1 MFRAF
6 SLCQSWWVNANL
18 VAKIGGLFI
27 HCLWSHLYYY
37 FCRTNIATSKW
48 SIAVPL
54 SIGNISSLLI
64 WLSTQSISKEIYW
77 TKNKQKCITQLINMY
92 RNFSSM
98 LGLKKWLGFSKKNLT
113 IHNLIS
119 VCKFSILGYLGLHMV
134 AHQHCNCGTI
144 TGHYVQGDFNVS
156 DQNFPLM
163 VNLYCWNILF

>member
-1 MFRAF
+1 MFWAF
-6 SLCQSWWVNANL
+6 SLCQSGWANANL

-77 TKNKQKCITQLINMY
+77 TKNKQKCITQSINMH

-98 LGLKKWLGFSKKNLT
+98 LGLKKWLRFQTKFNHSQPY
-113 IHNLIS
+113 IS
-119 VCKFSILGYLGLHMV
+119 VQVL
-134 AHQHCNCGTI
+134 
-144 TGHYVQGDFNVS
+144 
-156 DQNFPLM
+156 NFRISGVKHGSSPTL
-163 VNLYCWNILF
+163 

>member
-6 SLCQSWWVNANL
+6 SLCQSGWANANL

-98 LGLKKWLGFSKKNLT
+98 LGLKKWLGFQKKFN
-113 IHNLIS
+113 HSQPYIS
-119 VCKFSILGYLGLHMV
+119 VQVL
-134 AHQHCNCGTI
+134 
-144 TGHYVQGDFNVS
+144 
-156 DQNFPLM
+156 NFRISGVKHGSSPTL
-163 VNLYCWNILF
+163 

>member
-6 SLCQSWWVNANL
+6 SLCQSGWANANL

-77 TKNKQKCITQLINMY
+77 TKNKQNCITQLINMY

-98 LGLKKWLGFSKKNLT
+98 LGLKKWLGFQKKFN
-113 IHNLIS
+113 HSQPYIS
-119 VCKFSILGYLGLHMV
+119 VQVL
-134 AHQHCNCGTI
+134 
-144 TGHYVQGDFNVS
+144 
-156 DQNFPLM
+156 NFRISGVKHGSSPTM
-163 VNLYCWNILF
+163 

>member
-6 SLCQSWWVNANL
+6 SLCQSGWANANL

-98 LGLKKWLGFSKKNLT
+98 LGLKKWLGFQKKFN
-113 IHNLIS
+113 HSQPYIS
-119 VCKFSILGYLGLHMV
+119 VQVL
-134 AHQHCNCGTI
+134 
-144 TGHYVQGDFNVS
+144 
-156 DQNFPLM
+156 NFRISGVKHGSSPTM
-163 VNLYCWNILF
+163 

>member
-6 SLCQSWWVNANL
+6 SLCQSGWANANL

-48 SIAVPL
+48 SIALPL

-98 LGLKKWLGFSKKNLT
+98 LGLKKWLGFQKKFN
-113 IHNLIS
+113 HSQPYIS
-119 VCKFSILGYLGLHMV
+119 VQVL
-134 AHQHCNCGTI
+134 
-144 TGHYVQGDFNVS
+144 
-156 DQNFPLM
+156 NFRISGVKHGSSPTM
-163 VNLYCWNILF
+163 